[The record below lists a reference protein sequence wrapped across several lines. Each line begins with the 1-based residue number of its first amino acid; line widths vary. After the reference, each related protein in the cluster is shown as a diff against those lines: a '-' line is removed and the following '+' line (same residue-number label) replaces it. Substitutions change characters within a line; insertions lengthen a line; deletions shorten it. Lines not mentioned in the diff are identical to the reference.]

1 MEKSEENEVPAL
13 VLIERLK
20 SLGYN
25 PEETVYSLTL
35 ADVADCLAD
44 VKGDCS
50 EIGDEE
56 LKDLVGKAVKG
67 TEYIDWWTSI
77 KWQL

>member
-1 MEKSEENEVPAL
+1 MEKLEENEVPAL

-35 ADVADCLAD
+35 ADVAAR
-44 VKGDCS
+44 
-50 EIGDEE
+50 
-56 LKDLVGKAVKG
+56 
-67 TEYIDWWTSI
+67 
-77 KWQL
+77 

>member
-1 MEKSEENEVPAL
+1 MNESEEDKVPAL
-13 VLIERLK
+13 ILIERLK

-44 VKGDCS
+44 VKG
-50 EIGDEE
+50 I
-56 LKDLVGKAVKG
+56 AAR
-67 TEYIDWWTSI
+67 
-77 KWQL
+77 